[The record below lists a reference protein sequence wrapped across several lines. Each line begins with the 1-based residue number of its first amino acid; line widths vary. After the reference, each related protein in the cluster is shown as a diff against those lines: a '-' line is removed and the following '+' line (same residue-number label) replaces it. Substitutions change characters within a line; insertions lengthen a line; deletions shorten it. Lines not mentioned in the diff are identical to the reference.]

1 VTIVVISFAVLVA
14 SLLVVELAHYIYM
27 RLRYPDYKDIER
39 RLRGLPKPQDP
50 NESVE
55 IARRKVLSSIPFLNQ
70 ILWHVPGIQRLDA
83 LREKAHTLYP
93 IGVHVLFSMV
103 LGMTGYLG
111 CSLLKTEGYAVPAIG
126 TVLLAGVPFGYLL
139 FKKNRRTAKF
149 ERQFP
154 EGLELL
160 ALALRAGH
168 TFASGVRLVADEF
181 DDPLGTEFERTLEEI
196 NAGVDETS
204 ALKDLAARMDV
215 AELKYFVVGLIIQR
229 EVGGNIAELMQNL
242 GHILRERFKLEGKIR
257 SVSAEGR
264 LSAVVLIAMPFF
276 IVAMLL
282 LLNRDYMM
290 VLFESGGGRLLIGA
304 ATGMMALGAFVITRV
319 TKIKV

>member
-1 VTIVVISFAVLVA
+1 
-14 SLLVVELAHYIYM
+14 M
-27 RLRYPDYKDIER
+27 
-39 RLRGLPKPQDP
+39 
-50 NESVE
+50 
-55 IARRKVLSSIPFLNQ
+55 
-70 ILWHVPGIQRLDA
+70 
-83 LREKAHTLYP
+83 
-93 IGVHVLFSMV
+93 
-103 LGMTGYLG
+103 
-111 CSLLKTEGYAVPAIG
+111 
-126 TVLLAGVPFGYLL
+126 
-139 FKKNRRTAKF
+139 
-149 ERQFP
+149 
-154 EGLELL
+154 
-160 ALALRAGH
+160 RAGH

-181 DDPLGTEFERTLEEI
+181 DDPLGTEFKRTLEEI
-196 NAGVDETS
+196 NAGVDETT
-204 ALKDLAARMDV
+204 ALKDLTARMDV

-276 IVAMLL
+276 IVAILL

-304 ATGMMALGAFVITRV
+304 ASGMMALGAFVITRV